1 MVPAE
6 LPWPIALLL
15 ELAPLL
21 LVAGLAL
28 LLALLRLFV
37 VWFRLVLPEMV
48 P

>member
-1 MVPAE
+1 VLLFE
-6 LPWPIALLL
+6 LTPV
-15 ELAPLL
+15 L